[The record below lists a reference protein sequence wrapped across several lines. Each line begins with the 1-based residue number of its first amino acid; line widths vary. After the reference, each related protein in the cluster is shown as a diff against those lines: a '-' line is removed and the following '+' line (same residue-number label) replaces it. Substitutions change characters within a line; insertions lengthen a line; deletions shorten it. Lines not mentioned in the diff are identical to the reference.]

1 MSGIRRTS
9 DLGTQGITTILD
21 GSIQTAD
28 IASEAV
34 TAPKLHRSAGAVMV
48 YASSAARST
57 AIPSPSE
64 GMVTYLQ
71 DTDELEIYNGSTW
84 LKAAVTSDDESITT
98 SGGFTSTG
106 TTYTT
111 GLQVGTSGSPAR
123 FFSSAGDNFNIR
135 THTNTPNPNFSLGV
149 QNGSGTDAQIPI
161 VWNNFLGLRGTG
173 TGSNIADY
181 GVYIDSSNRV
191 RTPNVPAFFASF
203 VGYGSNPSGI
213 LTPST
218 VHTNNGSCYNSANGR
233 FTAPIA
239 GIYYFSFVAFKETSA
254 APPVQVYI
262 RKNTTNITRGY
273 TDQRQ
278 LCCSIRNFCSGI
290 FSSK

>member
-1 MSGIRRTS
+1 MSGIRRVS

-34 TAPKLHRSAGAVMV
+34 TAPKLHRSAGAIMV

-71 DTDELEIYNGSTW
+71 DTDEVEIYNGSTW
-84 LKAAVTSDDESITT
+84 LRAAVTSDDESITT

-106 TTYTT
+106 TSYTT

-135 THTNTPNPNFSLGV
+135 THTNTPNPNFSFGV

-173 TGSNIADY
+173 TGSNISDY

-191 RTPNVPAFFASF
+191 RTPNVPAFCAHFAS
-203 VGYGSNPSGI
+203 YGSNPSFI
-213 LTPST
+213 LTPN
-218 VHTNNGSCYNSANGR
+218 VVITNNGSCYNTANGR
-233 FTAPIA
+233 FTAPMA
-239 GIYYFSFVAFKETSA
+239 GIYYFSFMAFKETSVG
-254 APPVQVYI
+254 PPAQAYI
-262 RKNTTNITRGY
+262 RKNGSSITRGY
-273 TDQRQ
+273 TDQRK
-278 LCCSIRNFCSGI
+278 LCSYIWNFRSAI
-290 FSSK
+290 FSTK